1 MSYLK
6 IAIEYNNIH
15 RPDTDKPVERVVK
28 FEDPLN
34 GELILRK
41 DTLEQNKVFGGKEL
55 LDEFVKKCFRDHFEV
70 ARQANPKRKDID
82 EIVEHMMESQK
93 PTY

>member
-6 IAIEYNNIH
+6 ITIEYNNIH
-15 RPDTDKPVERVVK
+15 CPDTDKPVERVVK
-28 FEDPLN
+28 FINPIS

-41 DTLEQNKVFGGKEL
+41 DTLEQNKIFGGKEL

-70 ARQANPKRKDID
+70 AYQANPERKDID
-82 EIVEHMMESQK
+82 EIVKCMMESQK
-93 PTY
+93 PTC